1 MTITPETWFSIGLT
15 FLSTLAGGVITWI
28 AAHKYY
34 VRAAKEMESETKYVQ
49 NLLRISLQA
58 MEDTKM
64 VKLNRDA
71 SGKITGM
78 VHEISAHAVI
88 TSSATATLSVSNA
101 SQEDLQLDNSEL
113 RPKHTEPS

>member
-1 MTITPETWFSIGLT
+1 MTITPETWVSIGLT

-34 VRAAKEMESETKYVQ
+34 VRAAKEMEAETKYVQ

-78 VHEISAHAVI
+78 VHELSAHAVT
-88 TSSATATLSVSNA
+88 TSFATVTLSVSNE
-101 SQEDLQLDNSEL
+101 SQENQQVGGSDLHPQ
-113 RPKHTEPS
+113 HTEPS

>member
-15 FLSTLAGGVITWI
+15 FLSTLAGGIITWI

-34 VRAAKEMESETKYVQ
+34 VRAAKEMEAETKHVQ

-71 SGKITGM
+71 SGKIIGM
-78 VHEISAHAVI
+78 VHELSAHAVI
-88 TSSATATLSVSNA
+88 TSSATATLSVTNE
-101 SQEDLQLDNSEL
+101 SQENRQVNGPEL
-113 RPKHTEPS
+113 HPRNTEPS